1 MFMKQ
6 VNCSIMIKDEKVPVV
21 KEEASLKDVIIEI
34 TSKRLGTTCV
44 INDRG
49 FLTGIITDGDL
60 RRLLEKTLDIKD
72 LTAKDIM
79 TRKPKVL
86 RENYLASFA
95 LQQMENY
102 KITSLI
108 ITDDESKPIGI
119 VHLHDLI
126 NLGLQQ
132 R

>member
-1 MFMKQ
+1 
-6 VNCSIMIKDEKVPVV
+6 
-21 KEEASLKDVIIEI
+21 
-34 TSKRLGTTCV
+34 
-44 INDRG
+44 
-49 FLTGIITDGDL
+49 
-60 RRLLEKTLDIKD
+60 
-72 LTAKDIM
+72 M

>member
-1 MFMKQ
+1 
-6 VNCSIMIKDEKVPVV
+6 MIKDERVPIV
-21 KEEASLKDVIIEI
+21 EEDASLKDVIIEI

-44 INDRG
+44 VNSSG
-49 FLTGIITDGDL
+49 VLTGIITDGDL
-60 RRLLEKTLDIKD
+60 RRLLEKTLEIKN
-72 LTAKDIM
+72 LIAKDVM

-86 RENYLASFA
+86 KENYLASFA

-108 ITDDESKPIGI
+108 ITGDGNKPIGI

>member
-1 MFMKQ
+1 
-6 VNCSIMIKDEKVPVV
+6 MIRGERIPVV
-21 KEEASLKDVIIEI
+21 RENASLKDVIIEI

-44 INDRG
+44 LNDRG
-49 FLTGIITDGDL
+49 ILTGIVTDGDL
-60 RRLLEKTLDIKD
+60 RRLLEQTLDIKE
-72 LTAKDIM
+72 LIAKDIM
-79 TRKPKVL
+79 TKKPKVL
-86 RENYLASFA
+86 RESYLASFA
-95 LQQMENY
+95 LQQMENF

-108 ITDDESKPIGI
+108 IIDDENKPIGI

>member
-1 MFMKQ
+1 MRKTGLVNQPETTARLPDKDKPDIGRACAGSTTVGAETFKQ
-6 VNCSIMIKDEKVPVV
+6 AATALQQFAQKMQ
-21 KEEASLKDVIIEI
+21 
-34 TSKRLGTTCV
+34 T
-44 INDRG
+44 
-49 FLTGIITDGDL
+49 
-60 RRLLEKTLDIKD
+60 LEIKD
-72 LTAKDIM
+72 LIAKDIM

-86 RENYLASFA
+86 KESYLASFA

-102 KITSLI
+102 KITSLVI
-108 ITDDESKPIGI
+108 IDDENKPIGI